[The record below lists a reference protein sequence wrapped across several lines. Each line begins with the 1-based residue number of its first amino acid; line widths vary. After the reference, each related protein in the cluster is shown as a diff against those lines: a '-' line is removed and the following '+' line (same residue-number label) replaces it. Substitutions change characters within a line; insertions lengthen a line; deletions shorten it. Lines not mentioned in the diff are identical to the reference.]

1 MRRVAS
7 LLLVCASCVLAPT
20 APARSQDT
28 RPPAPAS
35 VPVVSGLDGEWD
47 GTLEAG
53 ATRLR
58 IVFHIRTTDGGTTA
72 TMDSVDQAATG
83 IPVSAVSR
91 DGDAVKLEVA
101 AIGGRFEGALQAD
114 GRTLRGRW
122 IQAALDLPFTLTRRE
137 AGDAAPAVRRPQMP
151 ARPFPYREEDV
162 AYDNVA
168 AKARLAATL
177 TLPSGA
183 GPFPAI
189 VLIAGSGPLD
199 RDETLFAHKP
209 FLVLADHLTRRGF
222 AVLRADKRGVGKSTG
237 DYASATTA
245 DFTTDVEAAIAYL
258 RTRPEIDGGRIGLI
272 GHSEGGLIA
281 PRIAA
286 ATPLAFIVL
295 MAGPGTRGDDILL
308 TQSRLLSQAAGMAE
322 REIEQALAVN
332 RALFAAVRDTADRSE
347 AAARAR
353 AILVE
358 MGKPLGMSDATIE
371 EAVQKVTSAW
381 FHYFL
386 RYDPV
391 PVLRQVKSPVLA
403 INGSKDLQVAARGEP
418 GGDPRRA
425 RRQWRRRDGRI
436 ARAQS
441 LVPDRQDRRRLRIR
455 RDRGDDRAIGARS
468 DLTVG
473 RRALAPRR
481 RAVTQRFLQAN
492 QFVVSV

>member
-7 LLLVCASCVLAPT
+7 LLLVCASCVLPPT

-28 RPPAPAS
+28 RPAAPAS
-35 VPVVSGLDGEWD
+35 VPVVSGLDGAWD

-91 DGDAVKLEVA
+91 EGDAVKLEVA

-122 IQAALDLPFTLTRRE
+122 IEAALDLPFTLTRRE

-162 AYDNVA
+162 AYDNAA

-183 GPFPAI
+183 GPFLAV

-295 MAGPGTRGDDILL
+295 MAGPGRRGDQILL
-308 TQSRLLSQAAGMAE
+308 TQSRLLSEAAGMAE

-403 INGSKDLQVAARGEP
+403 INGSKDLQVAARENLAAIRAALAANGDVETVELPGLNHLFQTAKTGAASEYGEIEET
-418 GGDPRRA
+418 
-425 RRQWRRRDGRI
+425 I
-436 ARAQS
+436 APSVLELISRW
-441 LVPDRQDRRRLRIR
+441 V
-455 RDRGDDRAIGARS
+455 GARS
-468 DLTVG
+468 RLDPQL
-473 RRALAPRR
+473 
-481 RAVTQRFLQAN
+481 
-492 QFVVSV
+492 